1 MADTTTYRFGDL
13 DWHIPVSPGVDPALA
28 AEAGR
33 LGVRRKLLA
42 QGDSGFYTQIV
53 QIPPHFESPAH
64 SHDHAE
70 IFMVL
75 EGDCTVNGQQLEP
88 YDTTVIPSGVEYGF
102 VSGAEGLR
110 FLVVRGGAAG
120 FTNRTVPIDDGA
132 GPS

>member
-1 MADTTTYRFGDL
+1 MADTTTYRFADR
-13 DWHIPVSPGVDPALA
+13 DWHVPVSPGVDPELA

-75 EGDCTVNGQQLEP
+75 DGSCTVNGEQLEP
-88 YDTTVIPSGVEYGF
+88 YDMTVIPAGVEYGF

-110 FLVVRGGAAG
+110 FLVVRGGAAN
-120 FTNRTVPIDDGA
+120 FA
-132 GPS
+132 GGGGIASAS

>member
-1 MADTTTYRFGDL
+1 MADTTTYRFADC
-13 DWHIPVSPGVDPALA
+13 DWHVPVSPGVDPELA

-42 QGDSGFYTQIV
+42 QGDSGFYSQIV

-75 EGDCTVNGQQLEP
+75 DGTCTVNGEQLEP
-88 YDTTVIPSGVEYGF
+88 YDMTVIPAGVEYGF
-102 VSGAEGLR
+102 VSGAEGPAFPRGPRRRRQLR
-110 FLVVRGGAAG
+110 QCFVIR
-120 FTNRTVPIDDGA
+120 RR
-132 GPS
+132 